1 MEKKELKSL
10 AALTVGCTVAAAI
23 FGFGSEVFAFRA
35 SYDGSGREAL
45 ILLTRLF
52 VYLALAVILVFK
64 GGWWGVPA
72 ALTMTVAATAV
83 EWALFPFAYEWAAI
97 SDPAGFEE
105 EFGGVERPSYGA
117 WATYDII
124 GVGISAAFAQGL
136 RMMAN
141 VNPTG
146 PRDE

>member
-1 MEKKELKSL
+1 MKSELKSL

-23 FGFGSEVFAFRA
+23 FGFGSEVFSFRSA
-35 SYDGSGREAL
+35 YEGSGREAL
-45 ILLTRLF
+45 ILVTRLF

-72 ALTMTVAATAV
+72 ALVMTVGATVV
-83 EWALFPFAYEWAAI
+83 EWALFPFAYEWASI
-97 SDPAGFEE
+97 SDPAGYER
-105 EFGGVERPSYGA
+105 EFGGVERPDYGA

-136 RMMAN
+136 RMMAR
-141 VNPTG
+141 VNPKG